1 MKTVK
6 LSFTKSV
13 RNIVSA
19 IVVLLAC
26 VAVAALVGS
35 GATEAHAADLKPKR
49 SSITTP
55 AALSAT
61 FTVNTTADPSP
72 SNGLCGGT
80 CSLRYAVNSAN
91 LTSGAT
97 IDVPA
102 GMYALALGAITIS
115 QDMSIAG
122 AGEISTTVDGGGVD
136 RIFIV
141 GPSTTINVGISG
153 MTLQRGFSA
162 GLGGAIQDYGNLT
175 LDSVTLFNN
184 IVYNSGGGV
193 GVWKGGALTVTNST
207 VISNAAG
214 YGAGISGYDTTDKV
228 IISHSSIIS
237 NTGDTGVG
245 IDSVGPLT
253 ITDSLIANNAASG
266 YGGGIRTVYGGSMS
280 NSTVSGNSSINH
292 AGGISILGP
301 AFVTVVTF
309 TISNSTISNN
319 VTTNSSGGGLDAVSS
334 DATAILINST
344 VSHNRALNYGG
355 GLYAAGGPI
364 ELFNTTVS
372 SNSASYGG
380 GLYVLDNVD
389 TSIHAQNSIVAGNSA
404 GTLGQ
409 DCYGSVNSQGY
420 NLVQNTADC
429 SFISATGDVTGTN
442 PLLGVLQNNGG
453 STWTHALL
461 SHSPAINAGNPAGCQ
476 DNNGTALATD
486 QRGLPRPFGGRC
498 DIGSFE
504 YQSPVTRAIYLP
516 LILK

>member
-1 MKTVK
+1 MKTIN

-19 IVVLLAC
+19 IVLLLAC
-26 VAVAALVGS
+26 VTVAALVGS
-35 GATEAHAADLKPKR
+35 RATEAHAADLKPNQ
-49 SSITTP
+49 SSIAAP
-55 AALSAT
+55 AAT
-61 FTVNTTADPSP
+61 FTVNTTADPTP
-72 SNGLCGGT
+72 SNGLCSGT

-115 QDMSIAG
+115 QDMSIVG

-141 GPSTTINVGISG
+141 GPSTTINVSLSG

-193 GVWKGGALTVTNST
+193 GVWSGGALTVTNST

-228 IISHSSIIS
+228 VISHSSIIS

-253 ITDSLIANNAASG
+253 ITNSLIANNAATG

-292 AGGISILGP
+292 AGGISVMGP

-309 TISNSTISNN
+309 TISNSTISDN
-319 VTTNSSGGGLDAVSS
+319 VTTNSSGGGLDSVSS

-364 ELFNTTVS
+364 ELFNTTVY
-372 SNSASYGG
+372 SNSAGYGG
-380 GLYVLDNVD
+380 GLYVFNIAD
-389 TSIHAQNSIVAGNSA
+389 TSIHMQNSIVAGNSA
-404 GTLGQ
+404 STLGQ
-409 DCYGSVNSQGY
+409 DCYGPVNSQGY

-429 SFISATGDVTGTN
+429 SFISAAGDITGTN

-461 SHSPAINAGNPAGCQ
+461 SHSPAINAGNPASCQ
-476 DNNGTALATD
+476 DNNGTVLATD
-486 QRGLPRPFGGRC
+486 QRGLLRPFGGRC

-516 LILK
+516 LVMR